1 MNKNVVFVSML
12 VAFVVF
18 SGVSFAESQSIYCFD
33 YYEYGVAGVFD
44 NMRTEKVSYAPGD
57 KVIVSYDLISNM
69 SAPIVEG
76 LVRVQIFY
84 NDPDK
89 GEQMIDEFITQKD
102 LSFQKSDKV
111 EGEFTWVVPVGA
123 DSGEYV
129 VKTYLISGDMFNL
142 LGLSI
147 LPYGPPGVPGEQIKF
162 DVVNPGV
169 VSAVYLDKGETMLN
183 GVPYPFGQPSPDFEE
198 GQTVAVKTS
207 LVNKGQAKKV
217 DVTFEVY
224 EWDDVAGAPLKDYT
238 VKESVTVGADGSEE
252 LSFSVAA
259 LPPGT
264 YAVKVMAVTSQ
275 QKSILKMRVSVPGAK
290 GRFIFAGLE
299 SFPLV
304 KGDVNSIFFCMAN
317 SADHT
322 TYFNAKGSVE
332 VVDDKGVSV
341 FKDEWGSLEI
351 VPDPMGERIEFVPD
365 KDVSILTLKVRM
377 TDEEGNLIDESVVKY
392 DISKFQN
399 IGAKVDV
406 TVDKAMYDFEDKM
419 RYTVMYEDGEGTG
432 LNGEVLV
439 YLLDPSGIP
448 LSVAKKQIRS
458 GVYKDEIKL
467 MGKPGEYKLMVRE
480 ATHDVSADATFVLAA
495 AQKSTGKD
503 AGGSTDDS
511 GEQNN
516 VHLYVV
522 LLILIAAIG
531 YFVMKKRRG

>member
-1 MNKNVVFVSML
+1 MKKNVVFVSML
-12 VAFVVF
+12 VVFVVF

-44 NMRTEKVSYAPGD
+44 NMRTEKVSYAPQD

-84 NDPDK
+84 DDPVK
-89 GEQMIDEFITQKD
+89 GEQMIDEFVAQRD
-102 LSFQKSDKV
+102 LSLQKGDKV
-111 EGEFTWVVPVGA
+111 EGEFTWVVPAGA

-162 DVVNPGV
+162 DVVNPDV
-169 VSAVYLDKGETMLN
+169 VSAVYLDKGKTTLN
-183 GVPYPFGQPSPDFEE
+183 GVPYPFGQPSPGFEN
-198 GQTVAVKTS
+198 GQTIAVKTS

-224 EWDDVAGAPLKDYT
+224 EWDDVAGAPIDEYT
-238 VKESVTVGADGSEE
+238 KKESVTVGVDGSED
-252 LSFSVAA
+252 LSYSLAA

-264 YAVKVMAVTSQ
+264 YAVKVMAVTLQ
-275 QKSILKMRVSVPGAK
+275 QKSILKMRISVPGAQ
-290 GRFIFAGLE
+290 GRFIFAGIE

-304 KGDVNSIFFCMAN
+304 NGDANSIFFCMAN

-332 VVDDKGVSV
+332 VVDDKGAVV
-341 FKDEWGSLEI
+341 FWDEWGPLEI

-365 KDVSILTLKVRM
+365 KDVSVLTLKVRM
-377 TDEEGNLIDESVVKY
+377 TDDDGNLIDESVVRY
-392 DISKFQN
+392 DISTFQN

-406 TVDKAMYDFEDKM
+406 SVDKAMYDFEDKM
-419 RYTVMYEDGEGTG
+419 RYTITYEDGSGTG

-448 LSVAKKQIRS
+448 LSVAKKQIVG
-458 GVYKDEIKL
+458 GVYKDDIKL
-467 MGKPGEYKLMVRE
+467 MGQSGEYTLRVRE
-480 ATHDVSADATFVLAA
+480 ATHDVGADATFVLAA
-495 AQKSTGKD
+495 AQSAGKDDGSSTGD
-503 AGGSTDDS
+503 G

-516 VHLYVV
+516 MSLYLV
-522 LLILIAAIG
+522 LLLIAAIGG